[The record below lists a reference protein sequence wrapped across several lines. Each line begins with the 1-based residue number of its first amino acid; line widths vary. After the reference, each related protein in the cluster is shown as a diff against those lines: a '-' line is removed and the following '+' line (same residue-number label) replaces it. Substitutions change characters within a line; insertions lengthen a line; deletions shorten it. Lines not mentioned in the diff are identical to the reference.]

1 MKKEKNLSANR
12 QGVIGY
18 VQPHWKE
25 QIAEPEGCTLL
36 RILAEPHRYFSQK
49 VKIIWGEK
57 GVTILDMEDSYSFGG
72 RPVYPDRQAIN
83 PLTFDFA
90 CNIY

>member
-12 QGVIGY
+12 RGVIGY

-36 RILAEPHRYFSQK
+36 SISAEPYRYFSQK
-49 VKIIWGEK
+49 VKIVWGKK
-57 GVTILDMEDSYSFGG
+57 GVTILEMEDNYSFGG
-72 RPVYPDRQAIN
+72 RSVYPIGRQLIS
-83 PLTFDFA
+83 
-90 CNIY
+90 